1 MYQAIDANKQK
12 SAFLMAFF
20 VGLLLAAGYLYGYV
34 TETGWFGLGI
44 AVVVSLVSTLVTW
57 FAGDAIVLSTSG
69 AERIE
74 TREQAPELWN
84 LVENLSITAGVPMP
98 KVYIIN
104 DGSPNAFATGRAPEH
119 ASVAV
124 TTGLLARL
132 NRTELEGVLAHELS
146 HVKNYDIRW
155 MMVVAILVGSLSLLS
170 ELFFRS
176 GGLFGRKRDDK
187 GGGGGGWL
195 AIVGL
200 VLLILAPIVG
210 QLIKLAISRKR
221 EFLAD
226 ASGALL
232 TRYPEGLASALEK
245 ISQAGIPVAKAP
257 SATAHLWISSPLH
270 REGKANFLEKLFST
284 HPPVE
289 ERIAQLRSMGR

>member
-1 MYQAIDANKQK
+1 MYQAVDANKQK

-20 VGLLLAAGYLYGYV
+20 VGLLLAAGYLYGYM
-34 TETGWFGLGI
+34 TDTGWFGLGI
-44 AVVVSLVSTLVTW
+44 AFAVSLVSTLVTW
-57 FAGDAIVLSTSG
+57 FAGDKIVLSTSG
-69 AERIE
+69 AQRIE
-74 TREQAPELWN
+74 TREQATDLWN
-84 LVENLSITAGVPMP
+84 LVENLSITAGLPMP
-98 KVYIIN
+98 ALYVI
-104 DGSPNAFATGRAPEH
+104 DDPSPNAFATGRDPQH

-124 TTGLLARL
+124 TTGLLQRL

-146 HVKNYDIRW
+146 HVQNYDIRW
-155 MMVVAILVGSLSLLS
+155 MMVVAILVGSLALLS
-170 ELFFRS
+170 DLFFRG
-176 GGLFGRKRDDK
+176 GGLVGRKRDEK
-187 GGGGGGWL
+187 SGSGGWL
-195 AIVGL
+195 MIVGL

-245 ISQAGIPVAKAP
+245 ISQADIPVAKAP

-270 REGKANFLEKLFST
+270 QEGKANFLEKLFST
-284 HPPVE
+284 HPPIE
-289 ERIAQLRSMGR
+289 ERIRQLRTMGR

>member
-1 MYQAIDANKQK
+1 MYQAIDSNKQK
-12 SAFLMAFF
+12 SAFLMALF
-20 VGLLLAAGYLYGYV
+20 VGILLAAGYVYGYV
-34 TETGWFGLGI
+34 TESGWFGLGI
-44 AVVVSLVSTLVTW
+44 ALAISLVSTLVTW
-57 FAGDAIVLSTSG
+57 FAGDKIVLSTTG
-69 AERIE
+69 AQRIE
-74 TREQAPELWN
+74 SREQATDLWN

-98 KVYIIN
+98 ALYIIN
-104 DGSPNAFATGRAPEH
+104 DASPNAFATGRDPEH

-124 TTGLLARL
+124 TTGLLQRL
-132 NRTELEGVLAHELS
+132 NKTELEGVLAHELS

-155 MMVVAILVGSLSLLS
+155 MMVVAILVGSIALLS
-170 ELFFRS
+170 DLFFR
-176 GGLFGRKRDDK
+176 GGMVKGHSDKKRD
-187 GGGGGGWL
+187 GGWL
-195 AIVGL
+195 MIIGL

-245 ISQAGIPVAKAP
+245 ISQAGVPVQKAP

-270 REGKANFLEKLFST
+270 QEGKANFLEKLFST

-289 ERIAQLRSMGR
+289 ERIRQLRDMGR